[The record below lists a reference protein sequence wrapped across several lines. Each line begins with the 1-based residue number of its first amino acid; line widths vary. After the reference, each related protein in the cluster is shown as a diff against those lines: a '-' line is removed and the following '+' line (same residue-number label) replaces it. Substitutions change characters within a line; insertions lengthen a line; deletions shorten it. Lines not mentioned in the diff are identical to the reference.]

1 MTEQLTFKIFKS
13 EYLKV
18 RDRDEWKVSRV
29 MLMNFILLTTW
40 IGLDLHRCSRN
51 RELDGV
57 GKKGKLG
64 APRSHQLRGMG
75 KESSDGREGNGIAL
89 KDRSHRVKLTGTWA
103 NDS

>member
-29 MLMNFILLTTW
+29 MLMNFSLLTTW

-51 RELDGV
+51 RELDDV

-64 APRSHQLRGMG
+64 APRSH
-75 KESSDGREGNGIAL
+75 
-89 KDRSHRVKLTGTWA
+89 
-103 NDS
+103 